1 MLDELTIINVQLY
14 WTADSNKESFSQIDK
29 TPLRERTLILVS
41 SREIKLPLI
50 A

>member
-14 WTADSNKESFSQIDK
+14 WTESNKESFSQIDK